1 MRQVG
6 ARLEDSTAV
15 REPHARYTVAGER
28 RDVHPWLG
36 IRAFLHEGTHLKFI
50 TINAVVCWLSLTAAG
65 GLLGSPDTNA
75 TATPWTGTQRV
86 QVTDPKY
93 GITAMSFEIPAGWKF
108 AGSIVR
114 PVGCHSRGA
123 NASYTAQSPDGI
135 TALVALPGVT
145 WSWTT
150 SPEMLKAMDTTHCP
164 GIDINTPAAFL
175 VNIAVPN
182 LHPTANAKIVAVL
195 PLLPEGQASLAAQL
209 KAQIANNA
217 SMPNLK
223 MTNQTLEGA
232 RVRIQYVRDGHP
244 IEEMIAAVVSCNDTP
259 LVAMPGANRPAALRR
274 TCSSRG
280 TSIIRARQG
289 ELDKVMDEPS
299 VKNLVKSVQPNPDW
313 QNRVSQDMQAEFQA
327 MMAANDRQ
335 FQANQKYFAD
345 QNAAMLA
352 RGRQFQSNMR
362 AGTDAALATDRARQ
376 NAIDQSA
383 HATALYSLDRQ
394 DFKNPAT
401 GQTIEASNE
410 YNHQWLSSDGST
422 LIQTQDHTFDPNGQ
436 VYPGSQSWTELV
448 PK

>member
-1 MRQVG
+1 MK
-6 ARLEDSTAV
+6 
-15 REPHARYTVAGER
+15 TVTLSAG
-28 RDVHPWLG
+28 
-36 IRAFLHEGTHLKFI
+36 
-50 TINAVVCWLSLTAAG
+50 VCWLSLAAAG
-65 GLLGSPDTNA
+65 GLLGSPGA
-75 TATPWTGTQRV
+75 TATTIPWSGTQRV
-86 QVTDPKY
+86 QVIDPKY
-93 GITAMSFEIPAGWKF
+93 GINAMSFEIPAGWKF

-123 NASYTAQSPDGI
+123 NATYTAQSPDGV

-150 SPEMLKAMDTTHCP
+150 SPEMLKTMDKTHCP

-195 PLLPEGQASLAAQL
+195 PLPPEGQASLAAQL
-209 KAQIANNA
+209 KTQIANGA
-217 SMPNLK
+217 SMPNQQMK
-223 MTNQTLEGA
+223 NQTLDGA
-232 RVRIQYVRDGHP
+232 RVRLQYVRAGHP
-244 IEEMIAAVVSCNDTP
+244 IEEMVTAVVSCNDMP
-259 LVAMPGANRPAALRR
+259 MAAMAAVNRPAALRR
-274 TCSSRG
+274 TCASRG
-280 TSIIRARQG
+280 TSIVRAPQG
-289 ELDKVMDEPS
+289 ELDKVLEQPS
-299 VKNLVKSVQPNPDW
+299 VKNLVKSVQLNPDW

-352 RGRQFQSNMR
+352 RGRQFQNNLQ
-362 AGTDAALATDRARQ
+362 AGTDAAIANDRARQ

-422 LIQTQDHTFDPNGQ
+422 LIQTQDHNFDPNGQ
-436 VYPGSQSWTELV
+436 VYPVSQSWTELV

>member
-1 MRQVG
+1 MK
-6 ARLEDSTAV
+6 T
-15 REPHARYTVAGER
+15 
-28 RDVHPWLG
+28 
-36 IRAFLHEGTHLKFI
+36 I
-50 TINAVVCWLSLTAAG
+50 TINAAVFCLSLTAAG
-65 GLLGSPDTNA
+65 SVFVCSDSEA
-75 TATPWTGTQRV
+75 AKTPWSGTQVV
-86 QVTDPKY
+86 QVSDPKY

-123 NASYTAQSPDGI
+123 NVSYTAQSPDGI

-150 SPEMLKAMDTTHCP
+150 SPEALKAMANTHCP

-195 PLLPEGQASLAAQL
+195 PLPPEGQANLAAQL
-209 KAQIANNA
+209 KAQIANSA
-217 SMPNLK
+217 SMPNLQIK
-223 MTNQTLEGA
+223 NQTLDGA
-232 RVRIQYVRDGHP
+232 RVRLQYVRDGHS
-244 IEEMIAAVVSCNDTP
+244 IEEIITAVVTCNDTP
-259 LVAMPGANRPAALRR
+259 IAAMPAGNRPAALRR
-274 TCSSRG
+274 TCASRG
-280 TSIIRARQG
+280 TSIVRAPQG
-289 ELDKVMDEPS
+289 ELDKVMEEPP
-299 VKNLVKSVQPNPDW
+299 VKNLVNTIKPNPEW
-313 QNRVSQDMQAEFQA
+313 QNRVAQDMQAEFQA
-327 MMAANDRQ
+327 MMAANNRQ

-345 QNAAMLA
+345 QNAQMLA
-352 RGRQFQSNMR
+352 RGREFQNNMR
-362 AGTDAALATDRARQ
+362 ASTDAALANDRARQ

-383 HATALYSLDRQ
+383 HATALNSLDRQ

-422 LIQTQDHTFDPNGQ
+422 LIQTQDHNFDPNGL
-436 VYPGSQSWTELV
+436 VYPVSQSWTELV

>member
-1 MRQVG
+1 MKAVT
-6 ARLEDSTAV
+6 LTA
-15 REPHARYTVAGER
+15 G
-28 RDVHPWLG
+28 
-36 IRAFLHEGTHLKFI
+36 
-50 TINAVVCWLSLTAAG
+50 VCWLALAAAG
-65 GLLGSPDTNA
+65 GLLLCPDGSA
-75 TATPWTGTQRV
+75 AAGTQRV

-93 GITAMSFEIPAGWKF
+93 GITAMSFEIPAGWKY

-123 NASYTAQSPDGI
+123 NVSYTAQSPDGI

-145 WSWTT
+145 WSWTN
-150 SPEMLKAMDTTHCP
+150 SPEALKSLANTRCP
-164 GIDINTPAAFL
+164 AIDINTPAAFL

-182 LHPTANAKIVAVL
+182 LHPTASPKIVAVL
-195 PLLPEGQASLAAQL
+195 SLPPEGQANLAAQL

-217 SMPNLK
+217 SMPNLH

-232 RVRIQYVRDGHP
+232 RVRLQYVRDGHP
-244 IEEMIAAVVSCNDTP
+244 IEEMIIAVVSCNDTP
-259 LVAMPGANRPAALRR
+259 VVAMAAGNRPAALRR
-274 TCSSRG
+274 TCASRG
-280 TSIIRARQG
+280 TSIIRAPQG
-289 ELDKVMDEPS
+289 ELDKVMEEPA
-299 VKNLVKSVQPNPDW
+299 VQNLVKSIQPNPDW

-327 MMAANDRQ
+327 MMAANNRQ

-352 RGRQFQSNMR
+352 RGQQFQNNMR
-362 AGTDAALATDRARQ
+362 ASTDAALATDRARQ
-376 NAIDQSA
+376 SAIDQSA

-422 LIQTQDHTFDPNGQ
+422 LIQTQDHNFDPNGQ
-436 VYPGSQSWTELV
+436 VYPVSQSWTELV

>member
-1 MRQVG
+1 MNTVTLS
-6 ARLEDSTAV
+6 AR
-15 REPHARYTVAGER
+15 
-28 RDVHPWLG
+28 
-36 IRAFLHEGTHLKFI
+36 
-50 TINAVVCWLSLTAAG
+50 VCVLSLAAAG
-65 GLLGSPDTNA
+65 GLLLCPDSNA
-75 TATPWTGTQRV
+75 AITPWSGTQRV

-108 AGSIVR
+108 TGSIVR

-150 SPEMLKAMDTTHCP
+150 SPEMLKAMDKTHCP

-182 LHPTANAKIVAVL
+182 LHPTAQAKIVAVL
-195 PLLPEGQASLAAQL
+195 PLPPEGQASLVAQL
-209 KAQIANNA
+209 KTQIANSA

-232 RVRIQYVRDGHP
+232 RVRLQYVREGHP
-244 IEEMIAAVVSCNDTP
+244 IEEMVTAVVSCNDTP
-259 LVAMPGANRPAALRR
+259 MAAMAANRTAALRR
-274 TCSSRG
+274 TCASRG
-280 TSIIRARQG
+280 TSIVRAPQG
-289 ELDKVMDEPS
+289 ELDQVLEQPS
-299 VKNLVKSVQPNPDW
+299 VKNLVKSIQPNPDW

-352 RGRQFQSNMR
+352 RGRQFQNNLQ
-362 AGTDAALATDRARQ
+362 AGTDAAIANDRARQ

>member
-1 MRQVG
+1 MKTVTI
-6 ARLEDSTAV
+6 TAGV
-15 REPHARYTVAGER
+15 
-28 RDVHPWLG
+28 
-36 IRAFLHEGTHLKFI
+36 F
-50 TINAVVCWLSLTAAG
+50 WLSLTAAG
-65 GLLGSPDTNA
+65 GLLGWPES
-75 TATPWTGTQRV
+75 TAAKTPWSGTQRV

-93 GITAMSFEIPAGWKF
+93 GITALSFEIPAGWKF

-150 SPEMLKAMDTTHCP
+150 SPEALKAMVNTHCP

-182 LHPTANAKIVAVL
+182 LHPKANAKILAVL
-195 PLLPEGQASLAAQL
+195 PLLPEGQANLAAQL
-209 KAQIANNA
+209 KTQIANDA
-217 SMPNLK
+217 SMPNLRIK
-223 MTNQTLEGA
+223 NQTLDGA
-232 RVRIQYVRDGHP
+232 RVRLQYVRDGQP
-244 IEEMIAAVVSCNDTP
+244 VEEMIVAVVSCNDTP
-259 LVAMPGANRPAALRR
+259 MVAIAAANRPAALRR
-274 TCSSRG
+274 TCASRG
-280 TSIIRARQG
+280 TSIIRAPQG
-289 ELDKVMDEPS
+289 ELDKVMDEPA
-299 VKNLVKSVQPNPDW
+299 VKNLVKSIQPNPDW

-352 RGRQFQSNMR
+352 RGQQFQNNMR
-362 AGTDAALATDRARQ
+362 ASTDAALATDRARQ

-401 GQTIEASNE
+401 GQTIEASSE

-422 LIQTQDHTFDPNGQ
+422 LIQTQDHGFDPNGQ
-436 VYPGSQSWTELV
+436 VYPVSQSWTELV